1 MFSQVNQN
9 QFYELRIQHLQQ
21 IINQKD
27 LEIAFLKQRL
37 NSLGININSHL
48 GFINNM
54 NNIMNQNPMMFE
66 NNPINNNIYENN
78 NKNNY
83 DFIKD
88 YGFINVKI
96 KGIKQEQI
104 ECFIYDKAIKLMKKI
119 SEQLNKNLKDLKFF
133 FLGDLIKELKP
144 QLTLAENGIYDN
156 SVIEVRER
164 SENELENKL
173 IDNISY
179 EEKTKFG
186 FLNLVFVSNN
196 PTGNK
201 CNIVL
206 NENIPIGIALI
217 LYLIKSGRER
227 DLFDIIQNKSNI
239 YFLFNSQ
246 KISITD
252 KTRIKNFFS
261 FDLQTINVVKYKS
274 NV

>member
-1 MFSQVNQN
+1 MFNQVNQN

-27 LEIAFLKQRL
+27 LEIAFLKQKL

-261 FDLQTINVVKYKS
+261 FDLQIINVVKYKS

>member
-1 MFSQVNQN
+1 
-9 QFYELRIQHLQQ
+9 
-21 IINQKD
+21 
-27 LEIAFLKQRL
+27 
-37 NSLGININSHL
+37 
-48 GFINNM
+48 
-54 NNIMNQNPMMFE
+54 
-66 NNPINNNIYENN
+66 
-78 NKNNY
+78 
-83 DFIKD
+83 
-88 YGFINVKI
+88 
-96 KGIKQEQI
+96 
-104 ECFIYDKAIKLMKKI
+104 MKKI

-261 FDLQTINVVKYKS
+261 FNVQTINVVKYKS

>member
-1 MFSQVNQN
+1 MFNQVNQN

-27 LEIAFLKQRL
+27 LEIAFLKQKL

-261 FDLQTINVVKYKS
+261 FNVQTINVVKYKS

>member
-1 MFSQVNQN
+1 MFNQVNQN

-27 LEIAFLKQRL
+27 MEIAFLKQRL

-66 NNPINNNIYENN
+66 NDPINNNIYENN

-196 PTGNK
+196 PTANK

-246 KISITD
+246 KISIAD

-261 FDLQTINVVKYKS
+261 FNVQTINVVKYKS

>member
-1 MFSQVNQN
+1 MFNQVNQN

-261 FDLQTINVVKYKS
+261 FNVQTINVVKYKS